1 MMPGVYATLIYA
13 QTEMLRDIGA
23 GSYKINIDWPLSGI
37 RKAGGACRLPLDP
50 IQTHGKVQ

>member
-23 GSYKINIDWPLSGI
+23 GSYKINID
-37 RKAGGACRLPLDP
+37 
-50 IQTHGKVQ
+50 